1 MKIFCNYYIGELK
14 MLENKLNKLFI
25 ILILV
30 IVFLNWNLDFIPALE
45 KNYESFFISKKIYL
59 FFISIYPYIEKI
71 IKILFY
77 GFIIAYIFFNIIIF
91 FLKKRYPKQLNLV
104 IIFYFIFIIIFFL
117 QIKHLTF
124 SRVLLFFN
132 ITSLLFFT
140 RYLDSTQEKIYK
152 NKFII
157 SLIFINLIFQFFI
170 LQYNGRKTLSW
181 LDPNFSSY
189 FLFLFYII
197 VDNSFKDR
205 KYKILNLIIIIA
217 GFFISSRSFFL
228 SIVIYIIFKNEKIS
242 KILEKVLIKL
252 KINSSIVLLII
263 STIITII
270 FAQLYI
276 KNMKPNYSYKQSIS
290 RLVTFNDKSNF
301 NRFKVL
307 IEFKNNLIK
316 NDKLRERGLTSK
328 EYLKISEN
336 FPHNGVAELIRKFG
350 LYLGIISSLII
361 FKSIFY
367 KLNYKNIAF
376 FISLLIYQTFLGI
389 PFEGAPLLLLAY
401 INSIIVDFNE

>member
-104 IIFYFIFIIIFFL
+104 IIFYFIFFIIFFL

-401 INSIIVDFNE
+401 INSIIVNFNE

>member
-1 MKIFCNYYIGELK
+1 

-104 IIFYFIFIIIFFL
+104 IIFYFIFFIIFFL

-401 INSIIVDFNE
+401 INSIIVNFNE

>member
-1 MKIFCNYYIGELK
+1 